1 MLHNITILRKE
12 VDNIDDKIAEL
23 LAKRRSY
30 SDEIIK
36 HKINADI
43 PIYDADRETDILNRL
58 KYKFSDVLDN
68 FQIEHIFGD
77 ILYYSKINYFKLSG
91 LSDLSLEEVLS
102 KAPFFIA
109 GPCTVESELQIND
122 VASRLSEIGIRL
134 LRGGTFKPRTS
145 PHAFQGLEDEGV
157 ELLRNAADK
166 YNMFVVSEF
175 TDSEQ
180 LYRHYEKIDIIQ
192 IGSRN
197 MTSSGFLKQ
206 VGKATS
212 KDKKPVILKR
222 GFSSTLKEFLL
233 ASQYIIN
240 EGNPNVILCLRG
252 IRTFEQIDSEL
263 RFTSDLASIIELKRN
278 SPLKVIFDPSHATG
292 KANYIYPISK
302 AALALGADGLMIEC
316 HTKPETSISDSEQTI
331 SPQELERILE
341 LINHKPIC

>member
-1 MLHNITILRKE
+1 MLHNVKILRKE
-12 VDNIDDKIAEL
+12 IDSIDDTIADL
-23 LAKRRSY
+23 LAKRRNV
-30 SDEIIK
+30 SDEIIR
-36 HKINADI
+36 HKINADV

-58 KYKFSDVLDN
+58 KSKFSNVLDP

-77 ILYYSKINYFKLSG
+77 ILYYSKINYYKLSG
-91 LSDLSLEEVLS
+91 LSDLNLEKVLTQ
-102 KAPFFIA
+102 KPFIIA
-109 GPCTVESELQIND
+109 GPCTVESKHQINE
-122 VASRLSEIGIRL
+122 VSSTLSNLGIRL

-145 PHAFQGLEDEGV
+145 PDSFQGLEDAGV

-175 TDSEQ
+175 TDSDQ
-180 LYRHYEKIDIIQ
+180 LAKHYDKIDIIQ

-206 VGKATS
+206 IGKATS

-222 GFSSTLKEFLL
+222 GFSSTLKELLL

-263 RFTSDLASIIELKRN
+263 RFTPDLASIVELKRS
-278 SPLKVIFDPSHATG
+278 SPLNVVFDPSHATG
-292 KANYIYPISK
+292 RANYIYSTSK
-302 AALALGADGLMIEC
+302 AALALGTDGLMIEC
-316 HTKPETSISDSEQTI
+316 HTHPEKSISDALQTI

-341 LINHKPIC
+341 LINS